1 MELTASAESNDE
13 VPGAGAPHARAA
25 VTTFRLVFAYMTAMT
40 LVWLF
45 LNLTGADGG
54 VFFKNYRV
62 TGELIVGLIVGFL
75 VFWVGWSWMFYRL
88 KRTLLKRAGFDERQ
102 LQMVFAN
109 RLAGFDLASL
119 LSVHSER
126 KIRIAD
132 MVGRRGRT
140 FAGIFM
146 GFYFV
151 YKGLG
156 AKPTA
161 ESMAF
166 GLESNLLEGMVFA
179 WWGVITFYSN
189 GILGRIHYGA
199 QSRVMDGVLG
209 RANALC
215 IGTLWHAF
223 KFAMIP
229 LGFAL
234 ARVFPPTAYAA
245 VFGLIWFSYLSCDFA
260 SEIFGALF
268 GKQTIPVWGLGDVNR
283 KSILGTV
290 AGLVAALLV
299 NAAVVAASSLPPSWY
314 VLAVVLALTSTALEL
329 WSPRGTDD
337 FTMAT
342 GNALVCWAF
351 GAWLLPSL
359 TRG

>member
-1 MELTASAESNDE
+1 
-13 VPGAGAPHARAA
+13 
-25 VTTFRLVFAYMTAMT
+25 
-40 LVWLF
+40 
-45 LNLTGADGG
+45 
-54 VFFKNYRV
+54 
-62 TGELIVGLIVGFL
+62 
-75 VFWVGWSWMFYRL
+75 
-88 KRTLLKRAGFDERQ
+88 
-102 LQMVFAN
+102 MVFAN
-109 RLAGFDLASL
+109 RLSGFDLASL

-179 WWGVITFYSN
+179 WWGVVTFYSN

-234 ARVFPPTAYAA
+234 ARVFPPTSYAA

-260 SEIFGALF
+260 SEIFGALL

-299 NAAVVAASSLPPSWY
+299 NAAVVAASSLPAGWY
-314 VLAVVLALTSTALEL
+314 ALAVVLALTSTVLEL

-359 TRG
+359 T

>member
-1 MELTASAESNDE
+1 MELA
-13 VPGAGAPHARAA
+13 VPAGATTSPETAPPGVTAA
-25 VTTFRLVFAYMTAMT
+25 VTTFRLVVVYLSVMT
-40 LVWLF
+40 LIWLA
-45 LNLTGADGG
+45 LNLTGANGG

-62 TGELIVGLIVGFL
+62 TAQVIGGVIAGFL
-75 VFWVGWSWMFYRL
+75 IFWVSWSWLFYRL
-88 KRTLLKRAGFDERQ
+88 KRSLLKRAGLDDRALE
-102 LQMVFAN
+102 LVFAN
-109 RLAGFDLASL
+109 RMSGFDLATL
-119 LSVHSER
+119 IRPYSER

-140 FAGIFM
+140 FAGVFM
-146 GFYFV
+146 GFYFM

-156 AKPTA
+156 AKPTP

-179 WWGVITFYSN
+179 WWGVVTFYSN

-199 QSRVMDGVLG
+199 QARVMDGVLG

-234 ARVFPPTAYAA
+234 AKVFPPESYAA
-245 VFGLIWFSYLSCDFA
+245 VFALIWFSYLSCDFA

-268 GKQTIPVWGLGDVNR
+268 GKQTIPVWGLGDVNK
-283 KSILGTV
+283 KSVLGSV
-290 AGLVAALLV
+290 AGLLAALIA
-299 NAAVVAASSLPPSWY
+299 NAAIVFANGLPASWY
-314 VLAVVLALTSTALEL
+314 GLALAVAVTSTVLEL
-329 WSPRGTDD
+329 WSPRGSDD

-351 GAWLLPSL
+351 GAWALAL
-359 TRG
+359 R

>member
-1 MELTASAESNDE
+1 MELSTLGESTTGRPE
-13 VPGAGAPHARAA
+13 AGTPHVRAA
-25 VTTFRLVFAYMTAMT
+25 VTTFRVVFAYMATMT

-45 LNLTGADGG
+45 LNVTSIDGG
-54 VFFKNYRV
+54 VFFRNYRV
-62 TGELIVGLIVGFL
+62 TGEVIGGVIAGFL
-75 VFWVGWSWMFYRL
+75 VFWVGWSWLFYRL
-88 KRTLLKRAGFDERQ
+88 KRYLLKRAGFDERR
-102 LQMVFAN
+102 LELVFAN
-109 RLAGFDLASL
+109 RLAGFDLETVIGPFA
-119 LSVHSER
+119 ER

-140 FAGIFM
+140 FASVFM
-146 GFYFV
+146 GFYFL

-156 AKPTA
+156 EKPTA

-166 GLESNLLEGMVFA
+166 GIESNLLEGMVFA
-179 WWGVITFYSN
+179 WWGVVTFYSN

-199 QSRVMDGVLG
+199 QARVMDGVLG

-234 ARVFPPTAYAA
+234 AKVFPAATYAT
-245 VFGLIWFSYLSCDFA
+245 VFGLIWFSYLSCDYA
-260 SEIFGALF
+260 SEIVGALF
-268 GKQTIPVWGLGDVNR
+268 GKQTIRVWGLGDVNR
-283 KSILGTV
+283 KSVLGTV
-290 AGLVAALLV
+290 AGLVAALAV
-299 NAAVVAASSLPPSWY
+299 NTAIVFANDLPPLWY
-314 VLAVVLALTSTALEL
+314 GLAGALALTSTALEL

-351 GAWLLPSL
+351 GAWLLVP
-359 TRG
+359 

>member
-1 MELTASAESNDE
+1 MELAAAERTTGLPDAKPSH
-13 VPGAGAPHARAA
+13 VGAA
-25 VTTFRLVFAYMTAMT
+25 VTTFRLVFAYMTTMT
-40 LVWLF
+40 LVWLV

-62 TGELIVGLIVGFL
+62 TGQLIVNLTIGFL
-75 VFWVGWSWMFYRL
+75 VFWVGWSWLFYRL
-88 KRTLLKRAGFDERQ
+88 KRTLLKRAGFEERE
-102 LQMVFAN
+102 LQQVFSN
-109 RLAGFDLASL
+109 RLGGFDLEAL
-119 LSVHSER
+119 VGHHSER

-140 FAGIFM
+140 FAGVFM
-146 GFYFV
+146 GFYFT

-156 AKPTA
+156 AKPTP

-199 QSRVMDGVLG
+199 QTRVMDGVLG

-234 ARVFPPTAYAA
+234 ARVYPPTSYAT
-245 VFGLIWFSYLSCDFA
+245 VFALIWFSYLSCDFA
-260 SEIFGALF
+260 SEIFGSLF

-283 KSILGTV
+283 KSYFGTG
-290 AGLVAALLV
+290 AGLAAALLV
-299 NAAVVAASSLPPSWY
+299 NAAIVFSNGLGPGWY
-314 VLAVVLALTSTALEL
+314 GLALALALTSTALEL

-351 GAWLLPSL
+351 GAWLLPL
-359 TRG
+359 

>member
-1 MELTASAESNDE
+1 MELAARSEAELTAAPS
-13 VPGAGAPHARAA
+13 PHLGAAIK
-25 VTTFRLVFAYMTAMT
+25 TFRATLVYMSVMT
-40 LVWLF
+40 LVWVF

-54 VFFKNYRV
+54 LFFRDYKV
-62 TGELIVGLIVGFL
+62 TGEVIGRVIGGFL
-75 VFWVGWSWMFYRL
+75 IFWVGWSWLFYRL
-88 KRTLLKRAGFDERQ
+88 KRTLLKRAGFGERE
-102 LQMVFAN
+102 LELAFSN
-109 RLAGFDLASL
+109 RLTGFDLGTLIAPY
-119 LSVHSER
+119 SER
-126 KIRIAD
+126 RIRIAD

-140 FAGIFM
+140 FAVVFL

-156 AKPTA
+156 AKPSA
-161 ESMAF
+161 ETLAF
-166 GLESNLLEGMVFA
+166 GLWSNLIDGMVFA
-179 WWGVITFYSN
+179 WWGLITFHSN

-199 QSRVMDGVLG
+199 QARVMDGVLG

-234 ARVFPPTAYAA
+234 AKVYPPETYAA
-245 VFGLIWFSYLSCDFA
+245 VFALIWYSYLSCDFA

-268 GKQTIPVWGLGDVNR
+268 GKQTIPVFGLGDVNK
-283 KSILGTV
+283 KSVVGTTS
-290 AGLVAALLV
+290 GFVAALVV
-299 NAAVVAASSLPPSWY
+299 NTAIVSANGLPPIWY
-314 VLAVVLALTSTALEL
+314 GLAVVLALTSTVLEL

-351 GAWLLPSL
+351 GAWVL
-359 TRG
+359 

>member
-1 MELTASAESNDE
+1 MALAAPAQAAND
-13 VPGAGAPHARAA
+13 VRDARPPHVGAA
-25 VTTFRLVFAYMTAMT
+25 VAIFRLAAAYLTLMT
-40 LVWLF
+40 LVWVY
-45 LNLTGADGG
+45 LNLSGADGG
-54 VFFKNYRV
+54 VLFKNYRATAEV
-62 TGELIVGLIVGFL
+62 IVGIIVGFL
-75 VFWVGWSWMFYRL
+75 IFWVLWSWLFYRL
-88 KRTLLKRAGFDERQ
+88 KRYLLKRIGFDDRALEQ
-102 LQMVFAN
+102 TFTN
-109 RLAGFDLASL
+109 RLSGFDLESL
-119 LSVHSER
+119 LRVHSER

-132 MVGRRGRT
+132 MMSRRGRT

-146 GFYFV
+146 GFYFT

-156 AKPTA
+156 QKPTP
-161 ESMAF
+161 ESLAF

-179 WWGVITFYSN
+179 WWGVITFHSN

-199 QSRVMDGVLG
+199 QARIMDGVLG

-234 ARVFPPTAYAA
+234 AKVFPPTTYAA
-245 VFGLIWFSYLSCDFA
+245 VFALVWFSYLSCDFA

-283 KSILGTV
+283 KSVVGTA
-290 AGLVAALLV
+290 AGFTAALLANSAIV
-299 NAAVVAASSLPPSWY
+299 LANGLPPLWY
-314 VLAVVLALTSTALEL
+314 ALALSVALASTALEL

-351 GAWLLPSL
+351 GAWLLPH
-359 TRG
+359 

>member
-1 MELTASAESNDE
+1 MELS
-13 VPGAGAPHARAA
+13 VPAVAAPPGERPPHVGAALTTYRLA
-25 VTTFRLVFAYMTAMT
+25 VAYMTGMT
-40 LVWLF
+40 LVWLY
-45 LNLTGADGG
+45 LNLTGAEGG
-54 VFFKNYRV
+54 VFFRNYRV
-62 TGELIVGLIVGFL
+62 TGELIGGLIVGFL
-75 VFWVGWSWMFYRL
+75 VFWVGWSWLFYRL
-88 KRTLLKRAGFDERQ
+88 KRYLLKRVGFTEPQ
-102 LQMVFAN
+102 LQLVFSN

-119 LSVHSER
+119 IAPHSER

-132 MVGRRGRT
+132 MLTRRGRT
-140 FAGIFM
+140 MAAVFM
-146 GFYFV
+146 GFYFM

-156 AKPTA
+156 ANPTP
-161 ESMAF
+161 ESLAF

-179 WWGVITFYSN
+179 WWGIITFRSN

-199 QSRVMDGVLG
+199 QARVMDGVLG

-234 ARVFPPTAYAA
+234 AGVFPPASYAA
-245 VFGLIWFSYLSCDFA
+245 VFALIWFSYLSCDFA
-260 SEIFGALF
+260 SEIFGAWL
-268 GKQTIPVWGLGDVNR
+268 GKQSIPVWGLGDVNR
-283 KSILGTV
+283 KSIAGTV
-290 AGLVAALLV
+290 AGLLAALSV
-299 NAAVVAASSLPPSWY
+299 NAAIVLANGLPPAWY
-314 VLAVVLALTSTALEL
+314 ALAGAVAVTSTALEL

-351 GAWLLPSL
+351 GAWPL
-359 TRG
+359 TP

>member
-1 MELTASAESNDE
+1 MELTATAESATAMPDAR
-13 VPGAGAPHARAA
+13 PPHVGAA
-25 VTTFRLVFAYMTAMT
+25 VTTFRVVFAYMTAMT

-45 LNLTGADGG
+45 LNLTGANGG

-62 TGELIVGLIVGFL
+62 TGELIVGLIIGFL
-75 VFWVGWSWMFYRL
+75 VFWVGWSWLFYRL
-88 KRTLLKRAGFDERQ
+88 KRYLLKRAGFDERE
-102 LQMVFAN
+102 LQQVFSN
-109 RLAGFDLASL
+109 RLAGFDLESL
-119 LSVHSER
+119 IGRYSER

-146 GFYFV
+146 GFYFM

-156 AKPTA
+156 QKPTA

-199 QSRVMDGVLG
+199 QARLMDGVLG

-234 ARVFPPTAYAA
+234 AKVFPPASYAA
-245 VFGLIWFSYLSCDFA
+245 VFALIWFSYLSCDFA

-268 GKQTIPVWGLGDVNR
+268 GKQAIRVWGLGDVNR
-283 KSILGTV
+283 KSMFGTV
-290 AGLVAALLV
+290 AGLVAALLA
-299 NAAVVAASSLPPSWY
+299 NAAIVFANGLPPTWY
-314 VLAVVLALTSTALEL
+314 GLAGVLALTSTALEL

-351 GAWLLPSL
+351 GAWLLP
-359 TRG
+359 R

>member
-1 MELTASAESNDE
+1 MELTTRARSTASPLRAK
-13 VPGAGAPHARAA
+13 PPHVVAA
-25 VTTFRLVFAYMTAMT
+25 VTTYRLVFAYLTVMT

-45 LNLTGADGG
+45 LNVTGANGG

-62 TGELIVGLIVGFL
+62 TGELIVGLLIFFL
-75 VFWVGWSWMFYRL
+75 VFWIGWSWLFYRL
-88 KRTLLKRAGFDERQ
+88 KRYLLKRAGLGEPELRA
-102 LQMVFAN
+102 VFSN
-109 RLAGFDLASL
+109 RLAGFDLESL
-119 LSVHSER
+119 IAPYSER
-126 KIRIAD
+126 RIRIAD
-132 MVGRRGRT
+132 MVARRGRT
-140 FAGIFM
+140 IAGVFM
-146 GFYFV
+146 GFYFM

-156 AKPTA
+156 EKPTA

-179 WWGVITFYSN
+179 WWGVITFHSN

-199 QSRVMDGVLG
+199 QARVMDGVLG

-234 ARVFPPTAYAA
+234 AKVFPPATYAP

-268 GKQTIPVWGLGDVNR
+268 GKQTIRVWGLGDVNR
-283 KSILGTV
+283 KSVQGTV

-299 NAAVVAASSLPPSWY
+299 NTAVVFANGLPPGWFG
-314 VLAVVLALTSTALEL
+314 LAAALALTSTALEL
-329 WSPRGTDD
+329 WSPRATDD

-351 GAWLLPSL
+351 GAWLL
-359 TRG
+359 

>member
-1 MELTASAESNDE
+1 MEMGHA
-13 VPGAGAPHARAA
+13 VPVAAADRLPDARPPQAKAA
-25 VTTFRLVFAYMTAMT
+25 VTTFRIATAYLTVMT
-40 LVWLF
+40 LAWVW

-54 VFFKNYRV
+54 VFFKNYRATAQV
-62 TGELIVGLIVGFL
+62 LVGIVIGFL
-75 VFWVGWSWMFYRL
+75 VFWVLWSWLFYRL
-88 KRTLLKRAGFDERQ
+88 KRYLLKRAGFDDRA
-102 LQMVFAN
+102 LALVFGN
-109 RLAGFDLASL
+109 RLQGFELEPL
-119 LSVHSER
+119 LRGRSER
-126 KIRIAD
+126 AIRIAD

-146 GFYFV
+146 GFYFM

-156 AKPTA
+156 EKPTP

-179 WWGVITFYSN
+179 WWGIVTFHSN

-199 QSRVMDGVLG
+199 QARVMDGVLA

-234 ARVFPPTAYAA
+234 AKVYPPATYAA
-245 VFGLIWFSYLSCDFA
+245 VFALIWFSYLTCDFA

-268 GKQTIPVWGLGDVNR
+268 GKQTIKVWGLGDVNR
-283 KSILGTV
+283 KSVAGTV
-290 AGLVAALLV
+290 SGLVAALLV
-299 NAAVVAASSLPPSWY
+299 NGLVVFTNGLPPVWY
-314 VLAVVLALTSTALEL
+314 ALAIVVALTSTALEL
-329 WSPRGTDD
+329 SSPRGTDD

-351 GAWLLPSL
+351 GAWFLA
-359 TRG
+359 G